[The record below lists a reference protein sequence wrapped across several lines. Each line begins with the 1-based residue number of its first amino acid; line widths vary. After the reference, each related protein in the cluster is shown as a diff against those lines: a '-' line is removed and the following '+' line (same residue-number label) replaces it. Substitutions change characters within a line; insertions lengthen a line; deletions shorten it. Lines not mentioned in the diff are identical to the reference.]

1 MTADRPA
8 LARDHA
14 RLATVAAQLRDDRL
28 VGDPAAVESGRLT
41 VAQAHDRARL
51 ITAIAA
57 QGADFVAARP
67 LAPQSDRWHGTG
79 GREGAIEQEM
89 RDALAG
95 ILKIAASKRPELLDA
110 VEALHWW
117 QQPADRSH
125 WPVSRLTRAH
135 GDADADRFWAAE
147 REAA

>member
-8 LARDHA
+8 LALDHA
-14 RLATVAAQLRDDRL
+14 RMAAVAAQLRDDRL
-28 VGDPAAVESGRLT
+28 AGDPAAVESGRLT
-41 VAQAHDRARL
+41 AAQGHARARI

-57 QGADFVAARP
+57 QWADFVAARP
-67 LAPQSDRWHGTG
+67 LAPQSDRWHATG
-79 GREGAIEQEM
+79 GREGATEQEM
-89 RDALAG
+89 RDTLAG
-95 ILKIAASKRPELLDA
+95 ILKIAAGKRPELLDA

-117 QQPADRSH
+117 QQPADRSP

-135 GDADADRFWAAE
+135 GDAEADRFWATE